1 MSKAKVTPE
10 EHEQHA
16 KQHAEKITPNI
27 YKKIFDVQHE
37 CESVIKDEKR
47 GLQYKPLT
55 YNSVNAVVRPA
66 LQKHKLTLIPYV
78 KSHEQDGNQTRCV
91 MAARVVDVETGQH
104 IDVGD
109 YFGYG
114 NDTQDKGP
122 GKAMSY
128 AYKYLLLKLFLLDI
142 SDEEDSEK
150 GKNQNVIDKDWMEK
164 FENDTLKSV
173 DILFEDPNLTNA
185 EKVHEILQLKDKVR
199 PDFEKLYGMD
209 KGKAN
214 MIADKIKN
222 KIEELK
228 PNDANTKPA

>member
-1 MSKAKVTPE
+1 MSKEKVR
-10 EHEQHA
+10 
-16 KQHAEKITPNI
+16 PNI

-47 GLQYKPLT
+47 GLQYKPLS

-66 LQKHKLTLIPYV
+66 LEKHKLTLIPYV

-91 MAARVVDVETGQH
+91 MAARVVDIETGEH

-150 GKNQNVIDKDWMEK
+150 GDNQKIVTQNKDKQWIVK
-164 FENDTLKSV
+164 FENDLLR
-173 DILFEDPNLTNA
+173 DIDFIVEDPTLTPA
-185 EKVHEILQLKDKVR
+185 EKVHAIMEYKDKVR
-199 PDFEKLYGMD
+199 PDFEKLEKLD

-214 MIADKIKN
+214 MIANKVKL

>member
-1 MSKAKVTPE
+1 MTKEKVTS
-10 EHEQHA
+10 
-16 KQHAEKITPNI
+16 NI
-27 YKKIFDVQHE
+27 YKKIFEVQHE
-37 CESVIKDEKR
+37 CKTVIKDPKK

-55 YNSVNAVVRPA
+55 YNSVNGIVRPA
-66 LQKHKLTLIPYV
+66 LKKAKLTLIPYV
-78 KSHEQDGNQTRCV
+78 KSHEQIDNQTRCV
-91 MAARVVDVETGQH
+91 MAARVVDIETGEH
-104 IDVGD
+104 VDVGD

-150 GKNQNVIDKDWMEK
+150 GKNQNVIDKDWMDK

-173 DILFEDPNLTNA
+173 DILFEDPHLTNA
-185 EKVHEILQLKDKVR
+185 EKVHEIIQLKDKVR

-214 MIADKIKN
+214 MMADKIKN

-228 PNDANTKPA
+228 PNDADTKST

>member
-1 MSKAKVTPE
+1 MSK
-10 EHEQHA
+10 
-16 KQHAEKITPNI
+16 EKLKPNI

-47 GLQYKPLT
+47 GLQYKPLS

-66 LQKHKLTLIPYV
+66 LEKHKLTLIPYV

-91 MAARVVDVETGQH
+91 MAARVVDIETGEH

-150 GKNQNVIDKDWMEK
+150 GDNQKIVTQNKDKQWIVK
-164 FENDTLKSV
+164 FENDLLR
-173 DILFEDPNLTNA
+173 DIDFIVEDPTLTPA
-185 EKVHEILQLKDKVR
+185 EKVHAIMEYKDKVR
-199 PDFEKLYGMD
+199 PDFEKLEKLD

-214 MIADKIKN
+214 MIANKVKL

>member
-1 MSKAKVTPE
+1 MSK
-10 EHEQHA
+10 
-16 KQHAEKITPNI
+16 EKLKPNI

-47 GLQYKPLT
+47 GLQYKPLS

-66 LQKHKLTLIPYV
+66 LEKHKLTLIPYV

-91 MAARVVDVETGQH
+91 MAARVVDIETGEH

-150 GKNQNVIDKDWMEK
+150 GDNQNIVTQNKDKQWMTK
-164 FENDTLKSV
+164 FENDLLK
-173 DILFEDPNLTNA
+173 DIDFIVEDPTLTPA
-185 EKVHEILQLKDKVR
+185 EKVHAIMEYKDKVR
-199 PDFEKLYGMD
+199 PDFEKLEKLD

-214 MIADKIKN
+214 MIANKVKL

>member
-1 MSKAKVTPE
+1 MSK
-10 EHEQHA
+10 
-16 KQHAEKITPNI
+16 EKLTPNI

-47 GLQYKPLT
+47 GLQYKPLS

-66 LQKHKLTLIPYV
+66 LEKHKLTLIPYV

-91 MAARVVDVETGQH
+91 MAARVVDIETGEH

-150 GKNQNVIDKDWMEK
+150 GDNQKIVTQNKDKQWIVK
-164 FENDTLKSV
+164 FEHDLLK
-173 DILFEDPNLTNA
+173 DIDFIVEDPTLTPA
-185 EKVHEILQLKDKVR
+185 EKVHAIMEYKDKVR
-199 PDFEKLYGMD
+199 PDFEKLEKLD

-214 MIADKIKN
+214 MIANKVKL

>member
-1 MSKAKVTPE
+1 MTKEKVTS
-10 EHEQHA
+10 
-16 KQHAEKITPNI
+16 NI
-27 YKKIFDVQHE
+27 YKKIFEVQHE
-37 CESVIKDEKR
+37 CESVIKDEKK
-47 GLQYKPLT
+47 GLQYKPLS
-55 YNSVNAVVRPA
+55 YNSVNEVVRPA
-66 LQKHKLTLIPYV
+66 LKKAKLTLIPYV

-91 MAARVVDVETGQH
+91 MAARVVDIETGEH
-104 IDVGD
+104 VDVGD

-150 GKNQNVIDKDWMEK
+150 GDNQKIITKNKNKQWMDK
-164 FENDTLKSV
+164 FENETLKNV
-173 DILFEDPNLTNA
+173 DFLSEDPHLTNA

-199 PDFEKLYGMD
+199 SDFEKLYGMD

-228 PNDANTKPA
+228 PNDADTKST

>member
-1 MSKAKVTPE
+1 MSK
-10 EHEQHA
+10 
-16 KQHAEKITPNI
+16 EKLKPNI
-27 YKKIFDVQHE
+27 YKKIFDVQHK
-37 CESVIKDEKR
+37 CESVIKDPKK
-47 GLQYKPLT
+47 GLQYKPLS

-66 LQKHKLTLIPYV
+66 LKEHNLTLIPYV

-91 MAARVVDVETGQH
+91 MAARVVDVETGEH

-150 GKNQNVIDKDWMEK
+150 GDNQNIVTQNKDKQWMTK
-164 FENDTLKSV
+164 FENDLLK
-173 DILFEDPNLTNA
+173 DIDFIIEDPTLTPA
-185 EKVHEILQLKDKVR
+185 EKVHAIMEYKDKVR
-199 PDFEKLYGMD
+199 PDFEKLEKLD

-214 MIADKIKN
+214 MIANKVKL

>member
-1 MSKAKVTPE
+1 MSK
-10 EHEQHA
+10 
-16 KQHAEKITPNI
+16 EKLTPNI

-37 CESVIKDEKR
+37 CESVIKDAKR
-47 GLQYKPLT
+47 GLQYKPLS

-91 MAARVVDVETGQH
+91 MAARVVDIETGEH

-150 GKNQNVIDKDWMEK
+150 GDNQKIVTQNKDKQWIVK
-164 FENDTLKSV
+164 FEHDLLK
-173 DILFEDPNLTNA
+173 DIDFIVEDPTLTPA
-185 EKVHEILQLKDKVR
+185 EKVHAIMEYKDKVR
-199 PDFEKLYGMD
+199 PDFEKLEKLD

-214 MIADKIKN
+214 MIANKVKL